1 MDPIILQSIGIFF
14 AGFVAGIIVFLL
26 FNKLRSGSASAM
38 GVKNEYDEYKGQVEA
53 HFEETSKKFKE
64 MTEQYQ
70 DLYQHLAVGATSLCR
85 PESAAASLVGA
96 SQDAPKLE
104 KQEAP
109 ETSDSS
115 SDTPI
120 EQDMQPDSKEA
131 ADTEEQSSS
140 PEITDEQRKAAEKK
154 VAAKLAAEEK
164 AAAQK
169 SSDEK
174 GESDSA
180 DNKKD

>member
-85 PESAAASLVGA
+85 PESAAANLVGA
-96 SQDAPKLE
+96 SHDAPKLE
-104 KQEAP
+104 KQEAS
-109 ETSDSS
+109 ETPDSS
-115 SDTPI
+115 SEAPI
-120 EQDMQPDSKEA
+120 EQDLQPDSKEA
-131 ADTEEQSSS
+131 ETEEQSSS
-140 PEITDEQRKAAEKK
+140 PEISDEQRKAAEKK

-169 SSDEK
+169 TSDEK
-174 GESDSA
+174 VKSDSA
-180 DNKKD
+180 DNKKN